1 MAPKKTR
8 LDALLTARGL
18 ASDLKEARA
27 LVLAGQVLS
36 GDTLLTRASDPM
48 PGDTPLRVRG
58 RKRFASRAGL
68 KLEAALD
75 QGGISVAGLQCLDLG
90 ASTGGFTDCLLRRGA
105 AKVLS
110 VDVGTRQLAWELSQD
125 PRVLSREGTDYRSL
139 ADGDLP
145 RPLGFACADLA
156 FTSVKPVFAYLA
168 RWLAPGASWAV
179 LVKPQF
185 EVHPAELGPRG
196 IVRDDALRRR
206 VLDEAVAAA
215 RSAGLETVGHLE
227 SPLAGAKGNREW
239 LLWGRSNTGPS

>member
-1 MAPKKTR
+1 MAVKKSR

-18 ASDLKEARA
+18 AADPKEARA

-36 GDTLLTRASDPM
+36 GDTLLSRASALLDD
-48 PGDTPLRVRG
+48 DTPLRVRG
-58 RKRFASRAGL
+58 RKSFASRAGL

-75 QGGISVAGLQCLDLG
+75 QGKISVAGLQCLDLG

-105 AKVLS
+105 AGVLS
-110 VDVGTRQLAWELSQD
+110 VDVGTNQLAWALRQN
-125 PRVLSREGTDYRSL
+125 PRVLSREGVDYRHL
-139 ADGDLP
+139 EDEDLP

-156 FTSVKPVFAYLA
+156 FTSVKPVFACLA

-185 EVHPAELGPRG
+185 EVHSTELGPRG
-196 IVRDDALRRR
+196 ILRDEAARRR
-206 VLDEAVAAA
+206 VLEEAVLAAET
-215 RSAGLETVGHLE
+215 AGLEPRGHAE

-239 LLWGRSNTGPS
+239 LLWGASK